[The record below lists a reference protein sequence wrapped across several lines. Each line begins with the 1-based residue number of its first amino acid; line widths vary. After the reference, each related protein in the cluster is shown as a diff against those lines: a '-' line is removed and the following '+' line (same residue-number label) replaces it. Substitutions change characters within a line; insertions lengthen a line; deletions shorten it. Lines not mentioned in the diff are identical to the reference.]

1 MMTTSSEVL
10 IPPVTALA
18 VSGALAASTFLTG
31 GAPVPFFGVGMGTL
45 GMAVAGSLLAFA
57 YGTPVK
63 NIGRLLGYSLG
74 GIFLGVW
81 GVLLLPAMF
90 SWEWYY
96 ELGPDVAQP
105 PLAGFTAMVSRWAIP
120 MLVENLPALW
130 NRVFHTGTSS
140 HSGGGK

>member
-1 MMTTSSEVL
+1 MMTTTSEVL
-10 IPPVTALA
+10 VPPVTALTASA
-18 VSGALAASTFLTG
+18 VLAASSFVLEG
-31 GAPVPFFGVGMGTL
+31 VPVPFFGVGVSTL
-45 GMAVAGSLLAFA
+45 GMSVAGSLLAFA

-63 NIGRLLGYSLG
+63 SIGRLLGYSLG
-74 GIFLGVW
+74 GIFLGIW

-96 ELGPDVAQP
+96 ELGADVAQP
-105 PLAGFTAMVSRWAIP
+105 PAAGFIAMISRWAIP

-130 NRVFHTGTSS
+130 NRVFHTGSNS